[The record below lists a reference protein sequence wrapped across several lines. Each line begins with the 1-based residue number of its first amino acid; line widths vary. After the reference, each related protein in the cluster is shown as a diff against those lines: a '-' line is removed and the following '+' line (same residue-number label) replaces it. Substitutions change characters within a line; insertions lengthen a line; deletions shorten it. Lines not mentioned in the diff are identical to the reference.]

1 MLPVQPQRLRV
12 SRTQLL
18 IVDVQPRLLP
28 KIHEHELV
36 LDRAVRCVQAARVLG
51 LPITISE
58 QYTSALGQTTPALRE
73 AAGDCPRFEKMTFSC
88 WGAPELQ
95 RRLLDVERQSV
106 LLVGIETHVCVLQ
119 TALDLLEVGLR
130 PVVLVDAV
138 GSRFARDR
146 DVALDR
152 LRSAAVE
159 LNTVES
165 AVFEL
170 LERAGTDVFRRVLPI
185 LK

>member
-1 MLPVQPQRLRV
+1 MPLHPHRLRV
-12 SRTQLL
+12 RQTQLL

-36 LDRAVRCVQAARVLG
+36 LDRALRCVQAARVLG

-58 QYTSALGQTTPALRE
+58 QYTSALGGTTPALLE
-73 AAGDCPRFEKMTFSC
+73 AAGGAPRYEKMTFSC

-95 RRLLDVERQSV
+95 QRLLDAERQSV

-119 TALDLLEVGLR
+119 TALDLLESGLR

-138 GSRFARDR
+138 GSRFPRDR

-152 LRSAAVE
+152 MRSTGVE
-159 LNTVES
+159 LTTVES